1 MLMSLALRNKVTRRR
16 GRIMEN
22 KEPHNL
28 SSTNSNTLTPL
39 QVKIL
44 AFVMVGAKDEEIAE
58 KLNVSAQYVK
68 NQIENIFVK
77 IGTSN
82 RLQAALWAITNF

>member
-1 MLMSLALRNKVTRRR
+1 
-16 GRIMEN
+16 MEN
-22 KEPHNL
+22 KEPHKL

-58 KLNVSAQYVK
+58 KLHVSAQYVK

-77 IGTSN
+77 IGMSN

>member
-58 KLNVSAQYVK
+58 SDARMINLDRRLKTELDK
-68 NQIENIFVK
+68 NEEK
-77 IGTSN
+77 KS
-82 RLQAALWAITNF
+82 